1 MPVHRP
7 LGIIA
12 VWAFAAVSLAG
23 FLLGIGAVAF
33 GSPTINA
40 VPDPSWTAFV
50 FFPAASAF
58 PIVGALIATRQPRN
72 AVGWIL
78 LGFGI
83 MGAVQ
88 VPAALYADHHYAHHE
103 GPLPGDQV
111 AAWLSDWLGQTVL
124 FAVVLFLPLLF
135 PTGRPPTPRWRPVVW
150 FAAVVLAGT
159 TIGRMLM
166 DADLGSQPWHVH
178 NPFGVLP
185 VRVYDAF
192 NVSGAFVVPFSLA
205 ALVVRFRR
213 SRGDER
219 LQLKWLVCAAAV
231 MAFFFVGALAVSP
244 FSSTFSNVF
253 WAMGIGGFIALP
265 IVTGIAILRYRLYEI
280 DVIIKRT
287 LLYGALTACVVG
299 AYAAVIGV
307 AGRVLQHRVGIGA
320 AVIATGLVALMFD
333 PLRYRLQRGVNRL
346 LYGERDD
353 PATAVA
359 RLASRLEAS
368 AAPDAV
374 LPGVVETV
382 AQALRLPYAAIEV
395 EQGRR
400 LQRVAAHGQL
410 SGDSVALPLTHGGVQ
425 LGQLVLGLRAGDDG
439 FSAEDGRVLAD
450 LAEHAGQA
458 VHAVRLTTD
467 LQRARERIVAAREE
481 ERRTLRRDLHDGIGP
496 TLAGITLQVD
506 VARSRLA
513 DDEADARALLAK
525 LQAETQTAVKDV
537 RRVIEALRPPDL
549 DELGLAG
556 AIRRLEIECETSGDL
571 DRLPAAVEVA
581 AYRIVQEVRGIRR
594 VRIERNGALEIEIA
608 GGADGVARLSAMR
621 ERAGELG
628 GSCVLEDRPGGGF
641 CVRASLPLRE
651 VSA

>member
-1 MPVHRP
+1 VTSPAGFR
-7 LGIIA
+7 A
-12 VWAFAAVSLAG
+12 VWAFASLSVAG
-23 FLLGIGAVAF
+23 LLLGIAAAAF
-33 GSPTINA
+33 GSPSSTA
-40 VPDPSWTAFV
+40 VSHPIWTTFV

-78 LGFGI
+78 LGFGV

-88 VPAALYADHHYAHHE
+88 VPAALYADHHFQH
-103 GPLPGDQV
+103 GQGSLPGDTV
-111 AAWLSDWLGQTVL
+111 AAWLADWMGQTAL
-124 FAVVLFLPLLF
+124 FSVVLLLPLLF

-150 FAAVVLAGT
+150 LAGIVLGGT
-159 TIGRMLM
+159 TVARMLM
-166 DADLGSQPWHVH
+166 DGNLGEQPWQVH

-185 VRVYDAF
+185 VSVYDAF
-192 NVSGAFVVPFSLA
+192 NASGAFVVPVALA
-205 ALVVRFRR
+205 ALVARFRR

-231 MAFFFVGALAVSP
+231 MAFFFVGAFAVP
-244 FSSTFSNVF
+244 WSTLSDVM
-253 WAMGIGGFIALP
+253 WGIGIVGFIGLP
-265 IVTGIAILRYRLYEI
+265 VVTGIAILRYRLYEI
-280 DVIIKRT
+280 DVIISRT

-299 AYAAVIGV
+299 AYAAVIAL
-307 AGRVLQHRVGIGA
+307 AGALLREQVGIGA
-320 AVIATGLVALMFD
+320 AVVATGLVAVMFD
-333 PLRYRLQRGVNRL
+333 PLRTRLQRGVNRL

-359 RLASRLEAS
+359 RLARRLEAA

-395 EQGRR
+395 EQDGR
-400 LQRVAAHGQL
+400 LQRVAAHGKL
-410 SGDSVALPLTHGGVQ
+410 AGLAVALPLAHHGTQ
-425 LGQLVLGLRAGDDG
+425 LGQLVLGLRPGDDA
-439 FSAEDGRVLAD
+439 FSPEDSRVLAD
-450 LAEHAGQA
+450 FAEHAGQA
-458 VHAVRLTTD
+458 VHAVRLTAD

-481 ERRTLRRDLHDGIGP
+481 ERRMLRRDLHDGIGP

-506 VARSRLA
+506 LARSRLA
-513 DDEADARALLAK
+513 DDADGAREMVEK
-525 LQAETQTAVKDV
+525 LRAETQTAVKDV
-537 RRVIEALRPPDL
+537 GRVVEALRPPDL

-556 AIRRLEIECETSGDL
+556 AIRRLEIECETSADL

-581 AYRIVQEVRGIRR
+581 AYRIVQEARGIQR
-594 VRIERNGALEIEIA
+594 VRIERNGALEIEITGRAA
-608 GGADGVARLSAMR
+608 GIARLAAMR

-628 GSCVLEDRPGGGF
+628 GSCTLEALPGGEF

-651 VSA
+651 VPA